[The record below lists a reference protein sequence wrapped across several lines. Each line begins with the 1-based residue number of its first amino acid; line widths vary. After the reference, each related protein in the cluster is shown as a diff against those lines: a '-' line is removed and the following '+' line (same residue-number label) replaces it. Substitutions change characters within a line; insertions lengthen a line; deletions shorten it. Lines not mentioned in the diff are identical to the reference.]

1 MQFIG
6 LDWDGQRWIGRVEG
20 QSVALLATAA
30 DFYSDPVANAS
41 LPAKSVIAMTDAVI
55 RPAAW
60 HGARVICVGL
70 NYRAHAAEGGF
81 QAPDFP
87 AIFGRWTRSLVEDGG
102 DVPALEEKLDWEAE
116 LGVVIGR
123 QMAGVT
129 DEAALAGVFGYA
141 PFNDITART
150 YQRHTHQ
157 WTTGKNMDRSGVM
170 GTIVTADEVGDPA
183 AGLRIESRLN
193 GQVMQSAITSD
204 LIFPVG
210 RIISYLSEIMTLFP
224 GDIIASGTP
233 EGVGHARKPPL
244 FMKPGDVIE
253 VEIEKVGKIS
263 NRIVPGSQRGI

>member
-1 MQFIG
+1 MQCVG
-6 LDWDGQRWIGRVEG
+6 VEWNGQRWIGRTEG
-20 QSVALLATAA
+20 DQIILLATAEAFFA
-30 DFYSDPVANAS
+30 DPFAARS
-41 LPAKSVIAMTDAVI
+41 LPGTASIARSDAVI
-55 RPAAW
+55 RPPAW

-123 QMAGVT
+123 QMAGVK
-129 DEAALAGVFGYA
+129 DAEALDGVFGYA
-141 PFNDITART
+141 AFNDITART

-157 WTTGKNMDRSGVM
+157 WTTGKNMDRSGVL
-170 GTIVTADEVGDPA
+170 GAITTADEVGDPA
-183 AGLRIESRLN
+183 TGLHIESRLN
-193 GQVMQSAITSD
+193 GQVMQSANTAD

-253 VEIEKVGKIS
+253 VEIEKVGLIS
-263 NRIVPGSQRGI
+263 NRIVPGSQRGV